1 MLLDPQPFTGV
12 CFRGVNL
19 TVMTS
24 VVEEAMKL
32 QHDFPDIMAGLD
44 AVRGNKQRW
53 SQRCNC

>member
-1 MLLDPQPFTGV
+1 MLLELQSFTGA

-24 VVEEAMKL
+24 VVKEAVKL
-32 QHDFPDIMAGLD
+32 QHDFPDIMAGFD

-53 SQRCNC
+53 SER